1 MIHRSLTSVVRI
13 VTMLSSVCF
22 CLAQQPPS
30 AAKPTP
36 TEGDY
41 IAHDF
46 HFKSGETLPELR
58 LHYTTFGKPE
68 RDATG
73 KVTNAVL
80 ILHGTSGSGRQ
91 FLAPQFADV
100 LYGPGQLL
108 DATRYFIILPDNI
121 GHGKSSKPS
130 DGMRAHFPQY
140 DYDDMVAAQH
150 EWLERGLGVNHLRY
164 ALPWHVLEPERG
176 RFDWSMA
183 DERIE
188 EAQKLGLNLM
198 LDVMHFGTPRRV
210 ATSLCPGSWSA
221 REQTQASASRYLS

>member
-13 VTMLSSVCF
+13 VTTLSSVCF

-100 LYGPGQLL
+100 LYGQVQMQ
-108 DATRYFIILPDNI
+108 NSE
-121 GHGKSSKPS
+121 GKSVRLFEQARP
-130 DGMRAHFPQY
+130 PQ
-140 DYDDMVAAQH
+140 
-150 EWLERGLGVNHLRY
+150 
-164 ALPWHVLEPERG
+164 
-176 RFDWSMA
+176 
-183 DERIE
+183 
-188 EAQKLGLNLM
+188 
-198 LDVMHFGTPRRV
+198 PREK
-210 ATSLCPGSWSA
+210 SWW
-221 REQTQASASRYLS
+221 QFWK